1 MFLLLLRLR
10 RVCDKA
16 LAAADLAPVLAC
28 ELRMTREAAFATFIN
43 VFRLGDFLCDKA
55 LAAAFLAFLLAV

>member
-28 ELRMTREAAFATFIN
+28 ELRITREAAFAAFVD

-55 LAAAFLAFLLAV
+55 LAAAFLAYLPAV